1 MRRSNSWNW
10 VFLPLLCIVC
20 SFIYPK
26 SPTTLTVDC
35 PAPITLIEG
44 SKYDTTV
51 TGVPK
56 VTQNTGGAITISY
69 LEVYQKGDC
78 HNRADLVSR
87 IFTIT
92 NAMGEQVRCN
102 QYITIKHLGVEDI
115 YMPSDTTM
123 DYPDSLNS
131 FQKKLLQLPS
141 SLGSV
146 KITYFDT
153 RISQNCNIPVR
164 IRRQW
169 NLEDVCNGQIR
180 SGTTFINVHKYFNS
194 FKQFNQQSDVV
205 CAEEGFISLSPV
217 GEFLPYKYKWSTGD
231 SLPSIN
237 NKAAGAYTV
246 TITDRFGCSGN
257 FVYNLLSMSQRA
269 DIGGKITTD
278 DGIRVIPDS
287 LIFENESLISKY
299 CISQQSGIH
308 YGFTLKTRK
317 TGTYN
322 YRFVKNTGAREA
334 ISTKDIVLIQRHILG
349 LAKFTDTL
357 QYIAADVNYNFN
369 ITASDITELRRL
381 ILGVKENFSIVKPWY
396 FLRSDWRSVAK
407 PNRPI
412 SEIEFKGITVPN
424 LPLTNV
430 NVFALKMGDIDLSY
444 NGLQSKEL
452 ESRKQSEEV
461 YLEIKKPIVENE
473 LYWVPVYLK
482 SKTGVLGVQFE
493 LDLKQQ
499 SKILIKNIQLNESS
513 FNIHEN
519 KLRVSWSQGAVLK
532 WNPEQPLFYIAT
544 EDQRRLELNTDFEAE
559 WYDQEL
565 STFQLPLRIQQAIT
579 NSSTAFFISPNPAK
593 DRLQIHFDENNCELK
608 LYDLF
613 GKLLRNQFISSGET
627 IDVSNLSSGMYLIN
641 CRGNSKNLGTELLLI
656 KQ

>member
-56 VTQNTGGAITISY
+56 VTQNTGGAVTISY

-169 NLEDVCNGQIR
+169 NLEDICNGQIR

-205 CAEEGFISLSPV
+205 CAQEGFISLSPV

-231 SLPSIN
+231 SLPSISD
-237 NKAAGAYTV
+237 KGAGAYTV

-317 TGTYN
+317 IGTYN
-322 YRFVKNTGAREA
+322 YRFVKNTGARDA

-412 SEIEFKGITVPN
+412 AEIEFKGVTVPN

-444 NGLQSKEL
+444 NGLQSKDL
-452 ESRKQSEEV
+452 EIRKQSEDV
-461 YLEIKKPIVENE
+461 YLELQNKMVQDGKTWI
-473 LYWVPVYLK
+473 PVFLK
-482 SKTGVLGVQFE
+482 SKVPVFGIQFE
-493 LDLKQQ
+493 LVLNQHSD
-499 SKILIKNIQLNESS
+499 ILIKNSQLDKSDYHINQ
-513 FNIHEN
+513 NH
-519 KLRVSWSQGAVLK
+519 LRVSWSDGNALS
-532 WNPEQPLFYIAT
+532 WNSNLPLFYI
-544 EDQRRLELNTDFEAE
+544 ESNDPHLIEMISDFSAE
-559 WYDQEL
+559 WYDVDL
-565 STFQLPLRIQQAIT
+565 AAFQINLRAHDAQH
-579 NSSTAFFISPNPAK
+579 NSKANFYLNPNPAN
-593 DRLQIHFDENNCELK
+593 DLVRIYSDEELCEVK

-613 GKLLRNQFISSGET
+613 GKLLRSQFIQSGELL
-627 IDVSNLSSGMYLIN
+627 DLSDLTDGMYLIN
-641 CRGNSKNLGTELLLI
+641 CLGNTKNLGTELLFI
-656 KQ
+656 K

>member
-1 MRRSNSWNW
+1 MRRSKSWNW
-10 VFLPLLCIVC
+10 VFLPLSCMFC
-20 SFIYPK
+20 SFINPK

-44 SKYDTTV
+44 SKYDTTI

-56 VTQNTGGAITISY
+56 VTQNTGGAVTISY

-169 NLEDVCNGQIR
+169 NLEDICNGQIR

-205 CAEEGFISLSPV
+205 CAQEGFISLSPV

-231 SLPSIN
+231 SLPSISD
-237 NKAAGAYTV
+237 KGAGAYTV

-317 TGTYN
+317 IGTYN
-322 YRFVKNTGAREA
+322 YRFVKNTGARDA

-412 SEIEFKGITVPN
+412 AEIEFKGVTVPN

-444 NGLQSKEL
+444 NGLQSKDL
-452 ESRKQSEEV
+452 EIRKQSEDV
-461 YLEIKKPIVENE
+461 YLELQNKMVQDGKTWI
-473 LYWVPVYLK
+473 PVFLK
-482 SKTGVLGVQFE
+482 SKVPVFGIQFE
-493 LDLKQQ
+493 LVLNQHSD
-499 SKILIKNIQLNESS
+499 ILIKNSQLDKSDYHINQ
-513 FNIHEN
+513 NH
-519 KLRVSWSQGAVLK
+519 LRVSWSDGNALS
-532 WNPEQPLFYIAT
+532 WNSNLPLFYI
-544 EDQRRLELNTDFEAE
+544 ESNDPHLIEMNSDFSAE
-559 WYDQEL
+559 WYDADL
-565 STFQLPLRIQQAIT
+565 AAFQINLRARDIQQ
-579 NSSTAFFISPNPAK
+579 NSKANFYLNPNPAN
-593 DRLQIHFDENNCELK
+593 DLVRIYSDEELCEVK

-613 GKLLRNQFISSGET
+613 GKLLRSQFIQSGELL
-627 IDVSNLSSGMYLIN
+627 DLSDLTDGMYLIN
-641 CRGNSKNLGTELLLI
+641 CLGNTKNLGTELLFI
-656 KQ
+656 K

>member
-1 MRRSNSWNW
+1 MRRFQSWKLLI
-10 VFLPLLCIVC
+10 LPALA
-20 SFIYPK
+20 SWFISAK
-26 SPTTLTVDC
+26 SPSPNTLLVDC

-44 SKYDTTV
+44 SKYDTTI

-56 VTQNTGGAITISY
+56 VTQNTGGAVTINY

-78 HNRADLVSR
+78 HNRADLVTR

-102 QYITIKHLGVEDI
+102 QYITIKHLNVADI
-115 YMPSDTTM
+115 YMPADTTM

-131 FQKKLLQLPS
+131 FQQRLLQLPS

-146 KITYFDT
+146 KITWFDT

-169 NLEDVCNGQIR
+169 NLEDICNGQIR

-205 CAEEGFISLSPV
+205 CADEGYISLTPV
-217 GEFLPYKYKWSTGD
+217 GEFLPYKYKWSSGD
-231 SLPSIN
+231 SLPSIS
-237 NKAAGAYTV
+237 NKSPGVYTL

-257 FVYNLLSMSQRA
+257 FIYNLLSMSQRA

-287 LIFENESLISKY
+287 LIFADESLISKY

-308 YGFTLKTRK
+308 YGFILKNRK
-317 TGTYN
+317 IGTYN
-322 YRFVKNTGAREA
+322 FRFVKNTGAREA
-334 ISTKDIVLIQRHILG
+334 ITTKDIVLIQRHILG

-357 QYIAADVNYNFN
+357 QNIAADVNYNFN

-381 ILGVKENFSIVKPWY
+381 ILGIKENFTVVKPWY
-396 FLRSDWRSVAK
+396 FLRSDWRTVAK

-412 SEIEFKGITVPN
+412 SEIEFKGISVPN

-444 NGLQSKEL
+444 NGLKTNELKDRKESNDCYL
-452 ESRKQSEEV
+452 QLMKPV
-461 YLEIKKPIVENE
+461 YLDGKSWI
-473 LYWVPVYLK
+473 PVYLK
-482 SKTGVLGVQFE
+482 ANKEILGLQFE
-493 LDLKQQ
+493 LNTENSSDMEFKNLQLNDSDYWISKNSLRLSWSEGTALKWNQDLPLFYLAAN
-499 SKILIKNIQLNESS
+499 STNSIQLNPSFES
-513 FNIHEN
+513 
-519 KLRVSWSQGAVLK
+519 
-532 WNPEQPLFYIAT
+532 
-544 EDQRRLELNTDFEAE
+544 E
-559 WYDQEL
+559 WYPSDLTTYNL
-565 STFQLPLRIQQAIT
+565 SLRKS
-579 NSSTAFFISPNPAK
+579 SSTGSDPLGFFIAPNPAEHEVQVFF
-593 DRLQIHFDENNCELK
+593 LEPVCEVQILDV
-608 LYDLF
+608 F
-613 GKLLRNQFISSGET
+613 GKRIQAQKMQSGEKLD
-627 IDVSNLSSGMYLIN
+627 ISNLSSGMYLIH
-641 CRGNSKNLGTELLLI
+641 CKGSSQHSRTELLFV
-656 KQ
+656 K

>member
-10 VFLPLLCIVC
+10 VFLPLSCILC
-20 SFIYPK
+20 SFINPK

-44 SKYDTTV
+44 SKFDTTV
-51 TGVPK
+51 TGVPV
-56 VTQNTGGAITISY
+56 VTQNTGGAVTISY

-78 HNRADLVSR
+78 RNRADLVSR

-102 QYITIKHLGVEDI
+102 QYITIKHLSVDDI

-141 SLGSV
+141 NLGSV

-237 NKAAGAYTV
+237 NRGAGAYTV

-317 TGTYN
+317 AGTYN

-412 SEIEFKGITVPN
+412 AEIEFKGVAVTN

-444 NGLQSKEL
+444 NGLQPKNL
-452 ESRKQSEEV
+452 ESRKQSEEA
-461 YLEIKKPIVENE
+461 YLELKNSIVENGKT
-473 LYWVPVYLK
+473 WVPVYLK
-482 SKTGVLGVQFE
+482 SKNAVLGIQFE
-493 LDLKQQ
+493 LIN
-499 SKILIKNIQLNESS
+499 KIDAAIQIKNVQLDESAYNS
-513 FNIHEN
+513 EKN
-519 KLRVSWSQGAVLK
+519 KLRVSWSRGNTLN
-532 WNPEQPLFYIAT
+532 WNPELPLFYIASD
-544 EDQRRLELNTDFEAE
+544 DQRNLELHPDFSAE
-559 WYDQEL
+559 WYDQDL
-565 STFQLPLRIQQAIT
+565 VVYQLPLYVKQTFT
-579 NSSTAFFISPNPAK
+579 NNKASFYINPNPAN
-593 DRLQIHFDENNCELK
+593 DQIQIHFDEEMCEVK

-613 GKLLRNQFISSGET
+613 GKLITSQFIRSGEQLD
-627 IDVSNLSSGMYLIN
+627 IRNLSSGMYLVN
-641 CRGNSKNLGTELLLI
+641 CMGNSNSLGTELLLI
-656 KQ
+656 K